1 VELAQKYPLPTA
13 IHRRSLLYVSTAE
26 QDLTGRARL
35 RDAAI
40 EAFAAQG
47 FDVSLRAIATRANVT
62 AGLVR
67 HHFGSKQALRAECDA
82 TVLERYRRMKED
94 SLAAST
100 QQVFSNLPSSREGG
114 VLILYILRSV
124 REGAQA
130 GTQFTGQLVEEALV
144 LLDRAVSR
152 GLIVPSR
159 NEPARARFLVLQS
172 LGALVLH
179 FALNPPRDP
188 EDFATVMQEY
198 YAQVALP
205 TLELYSEGLFTD
217 PAYLN
222 EYLASGAAD
231 VPPAGSAGTAEPR

>member
-1 VELAQKYPLPTA
+1 M
-13 IHRRSLLYVSTAE
+13 STAE

-35 RDAAI
+35 RDTAI

-47 FDVSLRAIATRANVT
+47 FDVSLRAIAARAGVT

-67 HHFGSKQALRAECDA
+67 HHFGSKEALRAECDA

-94 SLAAST
+94 SLEASP
-100 QQVFSNLPSSREGG
+100 QQVFNHLPSSREGG

-124 REGAQA
+124 RDGAQA
-130 GTQFTGQLVEEALV
+130 GTQFTEQLIEEALT
-144 LLDRAVSR
+144 LLDRSVQR

-179 FALNPPRDP
+179 FALNPSQDP
-188 EDFATVMQEY
+188 EDFSTVMQEY

-205 TLELYSEGLFTD
+205 TLELFSEGLFTD

-222 EYLASGAAD
+222 EYLAAGTAD
-231 VPPAGSAGTAEPR
+231 VPPAGSAGTAESR